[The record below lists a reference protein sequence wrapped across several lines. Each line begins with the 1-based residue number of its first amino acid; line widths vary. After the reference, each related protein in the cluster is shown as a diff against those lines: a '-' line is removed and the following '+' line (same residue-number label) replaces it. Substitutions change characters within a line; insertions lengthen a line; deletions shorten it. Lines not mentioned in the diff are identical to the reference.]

1 MFFNIKS
8 HFKYF
13 FSFFIF
19 FILISC
25 QLQDPD
31 KNHGILFLENRSKS
45 IVEKIS
51 NKNDVISVL
60 GQPHVKSTNSIDTW
74 IYVER
79 TLSKGKFHKFGKHV
93 LKTNNTLVLEFNKFG
108 ILNAKSFY
116 DKEDIKK
123 IRFSKAKTENR
134 LTKNSFVENFL
145 QSIKQKMYGKRN

>member
-8 HFKYF
+8 HFKYL

-79 TLSKGKFHKFGKHV
+79 TLSKGKFHKLGKHV
-93 LKTNNTLVLEFNKFG
+93 LKT
-108 ILNAKSFY
+108 I
-116 DKEDIKK
+116 
-123 IRFSKAKTENR
+123 
-134 LTKNSFVENFL
+134 
-145 QSIKQKMYGKRN
+145 